1 MNKYVNKKLLLR
13 KIKKSSKQDEIE
25 CPAGMCSGEGRHREN
40 DFCFKEE
47 KKEQVEEQRCSPT
60 GRLHCWRCGE
70 R

>member
-25 CPAGMCSGEGRHREN
+25 CPVGMCSGEGRHVGN
-40 DFCFKEE
+40 DFCFKGE
-47 KKEQVEEQRCSPT
+47 KKKQVEEQSPMR
-60 GRLHCWRCGE
+60 RLHCLRCGE